1 MRTSVTTPAASSP
14 ATTRTVTRRPVTRRS
29 VAAGTAWALPA
40 IAFASAAPASTSSPN
55 TGVCPSSCIQPAG
68 TDTISNTYTMTGS
81 MVATTT
87 NTADL
92 LSTVKF
98 GVVATNCKAGLL
110 TGYQITVTSATLTMS
125 NGIDY
130 VGTVAPN
137 QTGGSLLAPIAHTFG
152 VTFPAVSLPVGTYT
166 ATDAPVYPV
175 SITFTYSTVFASLLG
190 GTLIADES
198 TRCAPANALPRVMQY
213 PVLGRTGTVGSVTQG
228 LLTKRYTGTVT
239 FAGGMKITP

>member
-14 ATTRTVTRRPVTRRS
+14 ATTRTVTRRS
-29 VAAGTAWALPA
+29 VATGAAWALPA

-68 TDTISNTYTMTGS
+68 TDTTNNTYTMTGS
-81 MVATTT
+81 MVGTTT

-92 LSTVKF
+92 VSTVKF

-125 NGIDY
+125 NGINY

-137 QTGGSLLAPIAHTFG
+137 QTGGSLLAPVPHTFG
-152 VTFPAVSLPVGTYT
+152 VTFPAVPLPVGNYT
-166 ATDAPVYPV
+166 ATSAPAYPV

-198 TRCAPANALPRVMQY
+198 TRCARANESPRVMQY
-213 PVLGRTGTVGSVTQG
+213 AVLGRTGTVGSVSQG
-228 LLTKRYTGTVT
+228 PLTKRYTGTVT
-239 FAGGMKITP
+239 FAGGMKAS